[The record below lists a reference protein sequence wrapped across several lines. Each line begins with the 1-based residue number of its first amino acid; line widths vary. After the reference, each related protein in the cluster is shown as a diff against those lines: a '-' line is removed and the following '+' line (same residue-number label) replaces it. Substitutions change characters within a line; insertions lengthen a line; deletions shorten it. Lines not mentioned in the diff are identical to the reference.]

1 MKLLPILIFLC
12 LLFQLIKFTET
23 TSGKGKGK
31 EKDDG
36 KKGKETD
43 DGKGKEKKVSTLKRV
58 KAASAEAFKKVSNK
72 FKSDSAG
79 PSKSQ
84 KVHPEAGPSSS
95 SGTRVAQLKRSS
107 TSLGRES
114 AVVPLSRK
122 SSSASSSSSSAVHTG
137 LRVLMVAPNEFK
149 SHYALN
155 KKLATLLLEQ
165 TWVEEVVSLQLQ
177 FIIHILNAFIKY
189 RQI

>member
-58 KAASAEAFKKVSNK
+58 KAASAEAFKKMSNK
-72 FKSDSAG
+72 FKSD
-79 PSKSQ
+79 Q

-177 FIIHILNAFIKY
+177 FIIHILNAYSLQRNLTFP
-189 RQI
+189 